1 MLAVTLLAVAVV
13 GLGVIGVAG
22 PVSADGSA
30 RTATVPAPG
39 LWLGGADG
47 GVFSFGAAT
56 FHGSAAGTELNR
68 PMVGVAATPDGGGYW
83 LVAADGGVF
92 AYGDATFD
100 GSAAG
105 QPLNQPV
112 VGMAA
117 TPDGGGYWLVAADG
131 GVFAYGDATFYGSA
145 ATRSLNQPVVGMVA
159 TPDGGGYWLVA
170 ADGGVFAYGDATF
183 HGSAATHA
191 LNQPVV
197 GMAAD
202 PGTGGY
208 WLVGAD
214 GGVFAFDAPFDGAAV
229 GDQPEPV
236 VGMAAAP
243 GGRGYWLAT
252 TTGVVVAEGTA
263 TSVGTLVDQGTH
275 VSDVVGITSPVS
287 GGGAPV
293 LGGITPDH
301 GPATGGTL
309 VTITGEHFTGVTEI
323 TFNGRPATSLH
334 VLSDASLTAVTPS
347 GAVGGA
353 TVGVFSPNGGATGI
367 GLYRYLGPPPTVTSL
382 SPTNGPVGG
391 STAVTIIGTN
401 LDHASAVTF
410 GGVHAPD
417 VTSVS
422 NTEVIALT
430 PPHDQ
435 GLVDVAVTTP
445 SGTGTAHDA
454 FFYSDC
460 NGPRHGEQITIHVC

>member
-1 MLAVTLLAVAVV
+1 MVA
-13 GLGVIGVAG
+13 
-22 PVSADGSA
+22 S
-30 RTATVPAPG
+30 
-39 LWLGGADG
+39 
-47 GVFSFGAAT
+47 
-56 FHGSAAGTELNR
+56 
-68 PMVGVAATPDGGGYW
+68 PDGGGYW
-83 LVAADGGVF
+83 LVA
-92 AYGDATFD
+92 
-100 GSAAG
+100 
-105 QPLNQPV
+105 
-112 VGMAA
+112 
-117 TPDGGGYWLVAADG
+117 
-131 GVFAYGDATFYGSA
+131 
-145 ATRSLNQPVVGMVA
+145 
-159 TPDGGGYWLVA
+159 
-170 ADGGVFAYGDATF
+170 
-183 HGSAATHA
+183 
-191 LNQPVV
+191 
-197 GMAAD
+197 
-202 PGTGGY
+202 
-208 WLVGAD
+208 AD